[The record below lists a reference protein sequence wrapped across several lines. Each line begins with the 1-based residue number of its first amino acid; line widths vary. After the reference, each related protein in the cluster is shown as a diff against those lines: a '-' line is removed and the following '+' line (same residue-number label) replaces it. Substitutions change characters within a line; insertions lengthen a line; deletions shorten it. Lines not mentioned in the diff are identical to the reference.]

1 MKNYTDLDI
10 YKKSLELF
18 YVIHPETLKLPKY
31 EMYELG
37 SQTRRAAD
45 SVVTNIVEGYGR
57 NRYKAEFVRFLV
69 FSWASCLET
78 INHLNK
84 INHLYPKIIEN
95 LEEYIENYK
104 ILSAQIYNF
113 IKYVEQ
119 NWKT

>member
-1 MKNYTDLDI
+1 M
-10 YKKSLELF
+10 F

-95 LEEYIENYK
+95 IEEYIENYK